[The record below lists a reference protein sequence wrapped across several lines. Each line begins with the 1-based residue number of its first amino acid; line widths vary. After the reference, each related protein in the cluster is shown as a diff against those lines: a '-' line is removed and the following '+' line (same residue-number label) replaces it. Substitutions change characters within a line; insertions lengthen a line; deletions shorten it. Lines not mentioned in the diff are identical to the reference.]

1 MADLFRDARRQLFDD
16 ELFPR
21 RVISLP
27 EPVDFVSPTGRDI
40 EVFARLPMEI
50 LRRIV
55 LMAQVFI
62 RGIRVP
68 RPPPLRLSS
77 RTRLH
82 GMKYPMVPWDPLHTL
97 HRTCDARYPT
107 DRLDA
112 RYPTLAGLLTAEETS
127 DEDHLRIYREVLI
140 GV

>member
-1 MADLFRDARRQLFDD
+1 MDLFRSRFDKYY
-16 ELFPR
+16 EKR
-21 RVISLP
+21 TSYETTLP
-27 EPVDFVSPTGRDI
+27 KPVDFVSPTGRDI
-40 EVFARLPMEI
+40 EVFAQLPMEI

-77 RTRLH
+77 RTVYQDR
-82 GMKYPMVPWDPLHTL
+82 GIGVPWDPLHTL

-127 DEDHLRIYREVLI
+127 DEDHLRIYRERLTDPNWP
-140 GV
+140 